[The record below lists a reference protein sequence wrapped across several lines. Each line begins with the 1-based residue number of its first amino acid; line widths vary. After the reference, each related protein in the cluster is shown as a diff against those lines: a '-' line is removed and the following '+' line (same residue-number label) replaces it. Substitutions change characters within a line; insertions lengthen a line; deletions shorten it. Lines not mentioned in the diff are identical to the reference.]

1 MKGLQKLPLFP
12 LRTVLFPGMVLP
24 LHIFEPR
31 YQTMIG
37 RCLADKT
44 PFGVALIREGRE
56 VGGPAIPHDVGTTAH
71 ITQVERLDGGRMNI
85 QAVGYQRFRI
95 HSLIHEEPY
104 LTGMIEHYPLADPRG
119 DLAAIQ
125 ALLPKLKAE
134 LRAYLVTLEE
144 ATGSK
149 FSLNEIPGD
158 GMAIA
163 FLTAIVLPLPLDEK
177 QQLLAS
183 ETLLDM
189 LTLGHR
195 LLRREA
201 VLLREARIVPAPL
214 PEVENPFSPN

>member
-1 MKGLQKLPLFP
+1 MKSTRRGSFSVH
-12 LRTVLFPGMVLP
+12 RS
-24 LHIFEPR
+24 E
-31 YQTMIG
+31 
-37 RCLADKT
+37 KT
-44 PFGVALIREGRE
+44 PGSKYSSTSGLSPRGHLERQAEF
-56 VGGPAIPHDVGTTAH
+56 HGTTAH